1 MIETDIQEDLTGA
14 TAASVEVNSKQESK
28 KKEDHSS
35 TTAPPVVM
43 TYVETREKLR
53 KILRMKITNTIN
65 ELKNQM
71 DTNGPRTFIRQ
82 EGEELRSI
90 GKSCREVN
98 DELCDNYHDEA
109 RAEEFHAR

>member
-53 KILRMKITNTIN
+53 KILRIKITNTIN

-98 DELCDNYHDEA
+98 DELCDNYHDKA
-109 RAEEFHAR
+109 RAEQFHAR